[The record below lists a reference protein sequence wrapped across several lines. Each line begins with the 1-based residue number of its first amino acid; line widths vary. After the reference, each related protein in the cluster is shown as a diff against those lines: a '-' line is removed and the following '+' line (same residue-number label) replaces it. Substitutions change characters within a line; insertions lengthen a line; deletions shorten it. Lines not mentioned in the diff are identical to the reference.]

1 MKAVSLL
8 STGANCEKGTVKSAR
23 VQRFVDPKH
32 QLECRTASS
41 RTRRL
46 ATWTQS
52 GLCEDW
58 DFLLESGLE
67 LTSKKHSASSE
78 RTVGKWKLIGPKL
91 RRLVFFSPEK
101 LIEFVRN
108 LIRKQHHGTA
118 WVNAL
123 HVRPNYA

>member
-1 MKAVSLL
+1 MSWIIGNGSVSAAQSSSQHAGRTPVGPLKL
-8 STGANCEKGTVKSAR
+8 GTLTK
-23 VQRFVDPKH
+23 
-32 QLECRTASS
+32 
-41 RTRRL
+41 
-46 ATWTQS
+46 S